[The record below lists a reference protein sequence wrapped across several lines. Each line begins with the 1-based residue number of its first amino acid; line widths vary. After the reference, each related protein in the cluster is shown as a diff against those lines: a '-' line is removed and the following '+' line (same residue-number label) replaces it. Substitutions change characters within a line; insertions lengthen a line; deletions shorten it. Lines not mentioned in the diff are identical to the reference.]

1 MGKIVGILSMQ
12 RVINYGSFLQAFA
25 LKQMLLQNGAE
36 EVHFIDIEAGRPLME
51 YRPRPLSIAE
61 RIKRQIRLILKGAFF
76 RNLRD
81 KRFMLRLCKSIVD
94 CYPLLES
101 DSKKP
106 AQYDLAVIGSDEVF
120 NCCQASSWGYTLQL
134 YGQIDNA
141 KEVISYAGSFGHTT
155 YDQLISY
162 GLDKEI
168 GSTMRT
174 MKAISVRDQN
184 SFDIVKRLTGIEP
197 QLHLDP
203 VLIYG
208 YSKELEQ
215 GDVSSKKKYMI
226 VYSYSGR
233 FSDKQEVVAIRSFAK
248 KKKLQLYSIYCRY
261 DWCDK
266 AIIPDT
272 PFEVLRW
279 FKQAEYVATDTFHGT
294 IFSMIT
300 RTIFCTFIRESNTQK
315 LTSLLEGFSLGSR
328 AVPASLCGELE
339 KIMTSPIDWDMFQKK
354 LASERE
360 RVNRYLKEF
369 L

>member
-1 MGKIVGILSMQ
+1 
-12 RVINYGSFLQAFA
+12 
-25 LKQMLLQNGAE
+25 
-36 EVHFIDIEAGRPLME
+36 
-51 YRPRPLSIAE
+51 
-61 RIKRQIRLILKGAFF
+61 
-76 RNLRD
+76 
-81 KRFMLRLCKSIVD
+81 
-94 CYPLLES
+94 
-101 DSKKP
+101 
-106 AQYDLAVIGSDEVF
+106 
-120 NCCQASSWGYTLQL
+120 
-134 YGQIDNA
+134 
-141 KEVISYAGSFGHTT
+141 
-155 YDQLISY
+155 
-162 GLDKEI
+162 
-168 GSTMRT
+168 MRT
-174 MKAISVRDQN
+174 MKAISVRDQT

-197 QLHLDP
+197 QLQLDP
-203 VLIYG
+203 VLIFG

-215 GDVSSKKKYMI
+215 GDVSSEKKYMI
-226 VYSYSGR
+226 VYSYFGR
-233 FSDKQEVVAIRSFAK
+233 FSDKQEVAAIKSFAK
-248 KKKLQLYSIYCRY
+248 KKKLQLYSIFCRY